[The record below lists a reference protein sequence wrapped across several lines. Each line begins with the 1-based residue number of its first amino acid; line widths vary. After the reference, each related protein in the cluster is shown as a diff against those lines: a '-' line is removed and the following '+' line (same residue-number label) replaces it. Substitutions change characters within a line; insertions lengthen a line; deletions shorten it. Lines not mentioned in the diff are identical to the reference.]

1 MPPSVCGVVLRHYFS
16 TLSIFLKPIAVSF
29 GWSRG
34 QLSAVALLAM
44 LSSALAVP
52 LIGKMIGIMWHCGY
66 AWKKRRDRA
75 LQCVMLGG
83 GLKVSEVSPDIEIDG
98 SLKVSLLPDDKH
110 ETSYRH
116 ETFIQP
122 EFVSDVLSWIK
133 ERAMVGVGGTLLFPG
148 TDGEKLDKSSVYTQ
162 VKKTFTRA
170 EIAISRVGGR
180 TLRNTFAIKEIQA
193 GEQLGTLQKKLGLA
207 DQRSVFLYKSINKNL
222 IAAGKKR
229 ER

>member
-1 MPPSVCGVVLRHYFS
+1 M
-16 TLSIFLKPIAVSF
+16 A
-29 GWSRG
+29 
-34 QLSAVALLAM
+34 
-44 LSSALAVP
+44 
-52 LIGKMIGIMWHCGY
+52 
-66 AWKKRRDRA
+66 KKTVIPADPR
-75 LQCVMLGG
+75 
-83 GLKVSEVSPDIEIDG
+83 
-98 SLKVSLLPDDKH
+98 
-110 ETSYRH
+110 
-116 ETFIQP
+116 
-122 EFVSDVLSWIK
+122 
-133 ERAMVGVGGTLLFPG
+133 VGGTLLFPG

-229 ER
+229 E